1 MKPSNDPIINMA
13 AQEFKMKR
21 ESQEIQ
27 QNVDK
32 MNEERQERI
41 ELKN

>member
-1 MKPSNDPIINMA
+1 MIKRKVIPKNGKVNIGEMKPSNDPIINMA

-27 QNVDK
+27 
-32 MNEERQERI
+32 
-41 ELKN
+41 